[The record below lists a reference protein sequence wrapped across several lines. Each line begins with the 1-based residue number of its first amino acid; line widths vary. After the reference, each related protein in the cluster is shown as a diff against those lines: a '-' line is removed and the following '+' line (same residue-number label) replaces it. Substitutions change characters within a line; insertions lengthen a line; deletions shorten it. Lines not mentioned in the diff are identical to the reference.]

1 LKLLDT
7 LKNNIEEFYSKNE
20 KTYYLFYDT
29 VDEKRDQAENYYTII
44 PVSIGLKL
52 IIERLGN
59 GYYNSTEVLPY

>member
-7 LKNNIEEFYSKNE
+7 LKNSIEEFYSKNE
-20 KTYYLFYDT
+20 KTNYLFYDT

-59 GYYNSTEVLPY
+59 GYYNSTEVLAY